1 MKRILLSSYLL
12 MVISL
17 LIVIVNMFNDYST
30 FSIWIILIC
39 AILSL
44 LGITISI
51 KIEKSSVFWHAILIY
66 IIGITNIIW
75 SGVVLRYTIQDMQIS
90 IEWEQWFFWV
100 VLIKTIEV
108 AVIVVVIY
116 LLVKIFR
123 RRNKIK

>member
-17 LIVIVNMFNDYST
+17 LIVIVNIFNDYST
-30 FSIWIILIC
+30 FSIWIIS
-39 AILSL
+39 ILSL

-51 KIEKSSVFWHAILIY
+51 KTEKSSVFWHAILIY